1 MRQLTII
8 QLSMKRIVHNPRAYL
23 FGFLFLQS
31 IRWLIAAPIITFLF
45 YQSLRLSGLSSVTNA
60 NIQYLLTHPGALAL
74 LTVLIFLLTLLIF
87 FEFGYYFLLAYS
99 DRHGKKTTPVAIVQ
113 QLMKKIPKFF
123 TMHTIVFTIYF
134 FLLLPL
140 ASLGLSSSWTDSLH
154 IPRFITDELMTTTSG
169 KILFFGILALVLL
182 INTRFVF
189 SVYYFV
195 IDPHETLRGALRK
208 SWHHS
213 RGKTIRIITSLAGV
227 LLTMII
233 LVISFGLFI
242 FTPLYMGEAIFEK
255 HLPVLAAMSLTLFQ
269 GVLFI
274 AGALL
279 QPLLTEA
286 VTVMEGEEGARPETI
301 QFTKRKWVKHPKALT
316 ILLLSGFFGMSAIH
330 YMTLTE
336 TVYQPVTKIVAH
348 RGYAAVA
355 LENTIASLDAA
366 AKAGADYVEM
376 DIQETKDGEFVVY
389 HDETLRRLGGTN
401 EKVSDLTLEELT
413 NRTISNGTYTE
424 RIPSFDE
431 YIDRAKALDI
441 ALLVEWKTYT
451 GSTKDQAEK
460 LAQLLEE
467 KEVLGEYI
475 VQSLDLQF
483 LRHLEAVDPRIQTS
497 DIFAM
502 NIGGVPDTPAMYLS
516 IEDFSIRPS
525 FMKQLSEEE
534 KLLFVWTVN
543 EERLM
548 HEYMQLG
555 VHGLITNYVSDAVR
569 VRDYYEEEIGLFDRV
584 VWMARQTKIATGL

>member
-45 YQSLRLSGLSSVTNA
+45 YQSLRVSGLSSVTNA
-60 NIQYLLTHPGALAL
+60 NIQYLLSHPGALAL
-74 LTVLIFLLTLLIF
+74 LTLLIFLLTLLIF
-87 FEFGYYFLLAYS
+87 FEFGYYFLLAFS
-99 DRHGKKTTPVAIVQ
+99 DRHGKKTTPLAIIQ
-113 QLMKKIPKFF
+113 QLMQKIPKFF

-140 ASLGLSSSWTDSLH
+140 ASLGLSSSWTDSLR
-154 IPRFITDELMTTTSG
+154 IPHFITDELMTTTSG
-169 KILFFGILALVLL
+169 KVLFFSVLAFVLL

-195 IDPHETLRGALRK
+195 IDPNETLRGALRK

-213 RGKTIRIITSLAGV
+213 RGKTIRIITSLAGIV
-227 LLTMII
+227 FTMIV

-242 FTPLYMGEAIFEK
+242 FTPLYMGETIFEK
-255 HLPVLAAMSLTLFQ
+255 NLPILAAMSLTLFQ

-301 QFTKRKWVKHPKALT
+301 QFTKRKWVKHPTALT
-316 ILLLSGFFGMSAIH
+316 ILLFSGFLGMSTIH

-355 LENTIASLDAA
+355 LENTIASLEAA

-376 DIQETKDGEFVVY
+376 DIQETKDGKFVVY

-401 EKVSDLTLEELT
+401 EKVSELTLEELT
-413 NRTISNGTYTE
+413 SRTISNGTYTE
-424 RIPSFDE
+424 RIPSFEE

-451 GSTKDQAEK
+451 GSTKHQAEK

-475 VQSLDLQF
+475 VQSLDLSF
-483 LRHLEAVDPRIQTS
+483 LRDLEVVDPRIQTS

-502 NIGGVPDTPAMYLS
+502 NIGGVPDTPATYLS

-555 VHGLITNYVSDAVR
+555 VHGLITNHVSDAVR
-569 VRDYYEEEIGLFDRV
+569 VRDYYEEDIRLFDRV